1 MTRPPDH
8 NDIVDDEITGVI
20 NDALNALV
28 LLQNGR
34 HDTNAAAEIDAVT
47 TLIRHAR
54 SRLPGLVAD
63 ARDQANSWTDI
74 ADQLGVTPA
83 HAIARYGLPTRRRR
97 HIPELD

>member
-1 MTRPPDH
+1 MTQAPDH
-8 NDIVDDEITGVI
+8 DDIVADEIARVVDDTV
-20 NDALNALV
+20 NALV
-28 LLQNGR
+28 LLRSGC

-63 ARDQANSWTDI
+63 ARDQANSWADV

-83 HAIARYGLPTRRRR
+83 HAIARYGLRTRRRR
-97 HIPELD
+97 PTFELD